1 MGYQSVRAQQILI
14 LNKGL
19 LLLIS
24 ALSVSYRHMVCCRGH
39 HDSSCSYAITMFDAW
54 LDNLLYVQQKC
65 GKAFPVNRV
74 CTVSVTNRESHIQ
87 LHRLGCGM
95 GRDLM
100 SFHYQSQKQSMYEL
114 TRRKKGLCYS
124 YVAARNVKMFH
135 CKRSLRKAARG
146 QLLPARRRVD

>member
-1 MGYQSVRAQQILI
+1 MQTHVQH
-14 LNKGL
+14 
-19 LLLIS
+19 
-24 ALSVSYRHMVCCRGH
+24 VMCCRGH

-146 QLLPARRRVD
+146 QLLPALRRVD

>member
-24 ALSVSYRHMVCCRGH
+24 ALSVSYRHMVCGRGH

-87 LHRLGCGM
+87 LRTQIGM
-95 GRDLM
+95 QIGVRNGER
-100 SFHYQSQKQSMYEL
+100 FNEL
-114 TRRKKGLCYS
+114 PLSKSK
-124 YVAARNVKMFH
+124 AINV
-135 CKRSLRKAARG
+135 
-146 QLLPARRRVD
+146 